1 MAGEEIHTGI
11 VACIIIVVV
20 GVKSPVQVP
29 GAGNAPG
36 CLPGMPVVPFE
47 IPPEGIPVTA
57 VPLRP
62 ALAGRKLPHLVQPPC
77 IPGLRN
83 QLYIAQYGIGGQ
95 KLQKGRAVQ
104 RGTVLM
110 PPQNAGQ
117 VEAEAVDAVAHRP
130 VPQAFQDQLPHN
142 GIIAVQSVAAPAE
155 IVIMPL
161 GSQHIVHFVVKAL
174 EAECGAS
181 LVALRRMIEHHIQN
195 NLNTVVVERLDQ
207 QLQLRAL
214 GIVLVVCNIAGIG
227 GEKSHRIVSP
237 VVQEP
242 SVPRI
247 PGVHGL
253 VKLKYGHQLHRVDA
267 KLLQIRNFLHKPC
280 ESSPVLYSGG
290 WMKGKSPHMK
300 LIDHQV
306 AHGPGGLGHIS
317 PVKNISDYAGMVGT
331 CLFPAPDPLPRHRA
345 GVRVQQNG
353 VFVKGQPVLRLKGAV
368 HLVGILEL
376 LNV

>member
-1 MAGEEIHTGI
+1 MPEVDHKFKKFKQLPVFLKQTPVQPRDLVVLAVRIVVAELGVAELVPCQEHGRSPAAHKHCTGVAYHPEAQLQHLPVAGASLHAAVPAAVVVGAVLIVPAILLIVLHIVGVQIIQCKTVMAGEEIHTGI

-207 QLQLRAL
+207 
-214 GIVLVVCNIAGIG
+214 
-227 GEKSHRIVSP
+227 
-237 VVQEP
+237 
-242 SVPRI
+242 
-247 PGVHGL
+247 
-253 VKLKYGHQLHRVDA
+253 
-267 KLLQIRNFLHKPC
+267 
-280 ESSPVLYSGG
+280 
-290 WMKGKSPHMK
+290 
-300 LIDHQV
+300 
-306 AHGPGGLGHIS
+306 
-317 PVKNISDYAGMVGT
+317 
-331 CLFPAPDPLPRHRA
+331 
-345 GVRVQQNG
+345 
-353 VFVKGQPVLRLKGAV
+353 
-368 HLVGILEL
+368 
-376 LNV
+376 